1 MTSGHILLAMN
12 RYGHPN
18 ITPIFSW
25 KILLFENINEKSFYN
40 NPTLKTYMENPMQYV
55 NNFSQKRDKV

>member
-1 MTSGHILLAMN
+1 MDTQILHL
-12 RYGHPN
+12 
-18 ITPIFSW
+18 FFLKKS
-25 KILLFENINEKSFYN
+25 LLFENINEKSFYN